1 MGKVLG
7 IDYGEKRIGLSISD
21 EDRKVAFPYK
31 IIDNKNK
38 AFILKSLLE
47 IIKGENITDIV
58 IGIPLSFNF
67 TDTDQTKITKSFF
80 NFVKNKITGVNVYE
94 ENEILSTKEAYNWN
108 NKTKR
113 VDDVAAS
120 LILQSFLDKLNSSK

>member
-94 ENEILSTKEAYNWN
+94 ENEILSTKEAYN
-108 NKTKR
+108 
-113 VDDVAAS
+113 
-120 LILQSFLDKLNSSK
+120 